1 MSFIKRPELR
11 TSDVVEIARFEMCH
25 DVRMG
30 QQPGISERISP
41 RRLPAIDRSSGALH
55 DLKMPQLQKWRNLG
69 RRSEIPGPSKPSLEK
84 KVIDGDQM
92 LEAGVRTQRQGV
104 FCDGYERCIWRV
116 VACESHGQRA
126 RHPARPT
133 PYNLVPCRAG
143 SIPRNATNGERFSEC
158 VRRNDR

>member
-1 MSFIKRPELR
+1 
-11 TSDVVEIARFEMCH
+11 FEMCH

-30 QQPGISERISP
+30 QHPVIQEGIFFRCPSA
-41 RRLPAIDRSSGALH
+41 LDRSSGTIH
-55 DLKMPQLQKWRNLG
+55 DLKMPQLQQRRNGG
-69 RRSEIPGPSKPSLEK
+69 RRSEVPGPPELSLEK
-84 KVIDGDQM
+84 KVIAGDQM

-133 PYNLVPCRAG
+133 PSTLAPCSAE
-143 SIPRNATNGERFSEC
+143 SI
-158 VRRNDR
+158 